1 MGRWHSLLLLLLLLF
16 LTELEK
22 EAGSGGQLRE
32 TGKSYS
38 LSRLRGARELV
49 AVLQCL
55 HGKESACSAGD
66 VGSIPGSG
74 RSPGE
79 GNGNPL

>member
-1 MGRWHSLLLLLLLLF
+1 MGPWHSLLLLLLLLF

-38 LSRLRGARELV
+38 LSRLRGARM
-49 AVLQCL
+49 
-55 HGKESACSAGD
+55 ESKR
-66 VGSIPGSG
+66 VGSC
-74 RSPGE
+74 SPVS
-79 GNGNPL
+79 PW